1 MNRSMHLAVLAALV
15 TLGLSVGSA
24 AANNNIIL
32 PRAGQVGIGV
42 QVQGGT
48 LLTSGDL
55 GSEFGAGAGITVN
68 VRYRMRFER
77 AFGLTFGSQG
87 LSARNNSGRAGAFDA
102 LLDAPLVLRDKLKLN
117 TAGVEFYQLFDTRE
131 RTTKMLSAGA
141 GLVQMSAHLTNGET
155 QFPIAGDG
163 IYLSLGAGFERFMF
177 KSWAWDLGSHYMAIF
192 HDGKMN
198 HDVQLQTGLIFYA
211 AY

>member
-1 MNRSMHLAVLAALV
+1 MHRMHLAVLAALV
-15 TLGLSVGSA
+15 TLGLGAAPA
-24 AANNNIIL
+24 AADNTIIL
-32 PRAGQVGIGV
+32 PRAGQVGIGI
-42 QVQGGT
+42 QVQGGS
-48 LLTSGDL
+48 LLSSGDL
-55 GSEFGAGAGITVN
+55 GTEFGSGPGLTVK

-77 AFGLTFGSQG
+77 AFGLTFESQR
-87 LSARNNSGRAGAFDA
+87 LSARTNSGRAGAFDS
-102 LLDAPLVLRDKLKLN
+102 LTDAPAVLRDRLKFN
-117 TAGVEFYQLFDTRE
+117 TAGIEFYQMFDTRE

-163 IYLSLGAGFERFMF
+163 VYLSTGAGLERFMF
-177 KSWAWDLGSHYMAIF
+177 KSWAWDLSTRYMAIF

-198 HDVQLQTGLIFYA
+198 HDVQLQVGLMFYA